1 MRWGQARTWPRKSGP
16 AAVGEIRTTAA
27 AAAIRSIYRVPL
39 SELSGKPAAVQA
51 TIYYQATPPS
61 YLQDRFCT
69 SKGDDAK
76 RLFFLTGKLNLAGT
90 PAQDWKLKVVT
101 SGPVTVP

>member
-1 MRWGQARTWPRKSGP
+1 MGL
-16 AAVGEIRTTAA
+16 VGTTSRIRSRCDHALAKCHALTAA
-27 AAAIRSIYRVPL
+27 RPTAEPFKTFQKIVSSLKLRKL
-39 SELSGKPAAVQA
+39 G
-51 TIYYQATPPS
+51 

>member
-1 MRWGQARTWPRKSGP
+1 M
-16 AAVGEIRTTAA
+16 
-27 AAAIRSIYRVPL
+27 
-39 SELSGKPAAVQA
+39 QA

-90 PAQDWKLKVVT
+90 PAKT
-101 SGPVTVP
+101 GS